1 MKSKMDKEIYRD
13 LAQGKTIRLVCEGNS
28 MLPRVKPGDIKIVT
42 PRFNVRDLRVHDIVF
57 VQIGDKLLT
66 HQIFAIE
73 EDRFTIANQKG
84 QIDAIVTADKI
95 LGVVMDV
102 ISPSAE

>member
-1 MKSKMDKEIYRD
+1 MDKDIYRD

-28 MLPRVKPGDIKIVT
+28 MLPRVKPGDVKFIT
-42 PRFNVRDLRVHDIVF
+42 PRFNVSDLRVHDIVL

-66 HQIFAIE
+66 HQILAIE
-73 EDRFTIANQKG
+73 ENLFTIANQKG

-95 LGVVMDV
+95 LGVVIEVVPLD
-102 ISPSAE
+102 IE